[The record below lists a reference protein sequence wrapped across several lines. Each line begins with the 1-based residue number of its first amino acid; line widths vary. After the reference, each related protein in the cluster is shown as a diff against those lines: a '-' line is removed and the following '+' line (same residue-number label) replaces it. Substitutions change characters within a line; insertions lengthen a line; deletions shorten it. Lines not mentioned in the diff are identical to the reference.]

1 MVKRRL
7 LVFVTFI
14 PTFVTALVSW
24 AADTDQIRFYIG
36 GRAGGAFFTSTHLT
50 GQVRI
55 DSTTDDVVGAVA
67 GLNLGKHFG
76 VEIAID
82 YHEPSL
88 TVPGLGKIGEFAM
101 WHIIPH
107 LRVRYPLA
115 NGKLTPYFLGGA
127 GIGFTEFNDPTP
139 RGAGFPFSAE
149 RTSITG
155 SVGGGI
161 EYFVANNIAVGVESR
176 FLFFDVDVEVEGRR
190 QKADLDKG
198 LIYGGIRIFFPEA
211 KPTK

>member
-1 MVKRRL
+1 MKKRYL
-7 LVFVTFI
+7 TFAAFI
-14 PTFVTALVSW
+14 FMFFTTIVCQ

-36 GRAGGAFFTSTHLT
+36 GRAGITFFTSSQLT
-50 GQVRI
+50 EQVKI
-55 DSTTDDVVGAVA
+55 DSTDDIFGAVV

-76 VEIAID
+76 VEITLD
-82 YHEPSL
+82 YQEPSL
-88 TVPGLGKIGEFAM
+88 TVSGLGKIGEFST
-101 WHIIPH
+101 WHVIPH

-127 GIGFTEFNDPTP
+127 GIGFAEFNDPTP
-139 RGAGFPFSAE
+139 RGADFPFATE

-176 FLFFDVDVEVEGRR
+176 FLFFNVDIEVEGSR
-190 QKADLDKG
+190 QKVDLNKG

-211 KPTK
+211 KPAK